1 MVMSYTFK
9 FKKPFYQLDDEG
21 AESWFV
27 NSYKIVDPDDGE
39 HQELEEADKKYE
51 RRFKVKL
58 IVENIDPALPHIYY
72 VTGVE
77 FPSEAEATLFVLKWA

>member
-1 MVMSYTFK
+1 MSYTFK
-9 FKKPFYQLDDEG
+9 FKKPFYKLDDEG

-27 NSYKIVDPDDGE
+27 NSYNVIDPPDSE
-39 HQELEEADKKYE
+39 HQEVEESDRKYE

-58 IVENIDPALPHIYY
+58 LVDNPDPKNPHTYY

-77 FPSEAEATLFVLKWA
+77 FPSEGDATMFILRWA